1 MGKLVRDRIPEIMRE
16 QGKDPEV
23 ERISGERLR
32 LALKDKLVEE
42 AGEVRQAEDIVEELA
57 DVLEVVDALIEAYG
71 LDHGEIEHARADKK
85 AKRGSFSRGE
95 YLIR

>member
-71 LDHGEIEHARADKK
+71 LDYGVIEHARADKK